1 MNEGADVR
9 SEHADPSR
17 SLRMARSSMVSWCDE
32 DIDGHERVHARPPI
46 HFKAGARK
54 IGREGPAKTAT
65 DDHVRGDPTKKAL
78 DLRDVGV
85 NFVVTAQDLNLL
97 TMYIDEVHRVQSD
110 RPDGDL
116 NP

>member
-1 MNEGADVR
+1 MKADR
-9 SEHADPSR
+9 R
-17 SLRMARSSMVSWCDE
+17 KRGR
-32 DIDGHERVHARPPI
+32 ARPEQRAADA
-46 HFKAGARK
+46 HL
-54 IGREGPAKTAT
+54 
-65 DDHVRGDPTKKAL
+65 RGDPTKKAL

-110 RPDGDL
+110 RPHGDL